1 MAKSKTRYAIYYS
14 PEAESDLW
22 RFGSRWL
29 GRDTATGDDLKRLKI
44 DGVDAK
50 RIEEITAQPRG
61 YGFHATLKPPFRL
74 AKGHD
79 LAMLDE
85 ALEAFAAARE
95 KFSIGHLELAELDS
109 FIALRPTKA
118 SKKLDKLAE
127 DCVKDFDHFRA
138 APTQKELDKRLK
150 ADLTDGQKKRLEKW
164 GYPYVLDE
172 YRFHMTL
179 TERLKDKERK
189 QVLSGLVG
197 HAKSAL
203 KGKVKIDAITLF
215 RQKDS
220 GKPFELV
227 KCYPFKGLPKTRWP
241 LKKT

>member
-14 PEAESDLW
+14 PEAECDLW

-29 GRDTATGDDLKRLKI
+29 GRDTVTGDELNRLEI
-44 DGVDAK
+44 EGVEAK
-50 RIEEITAQPRG
+50 RIEEITAQPSG

-95 KFSIGHLELAELDS
+95 KFSIGQLELAELDG
-109 FIALRPTKA
+109 FIALRPAKA
-118 SKKLDKLAE
+118 SKKLSKLAE

-138 APTQKELDKRLK
+138 APTQKEMDKRLK
-150 ADLTDGQKKRLEKW
+150 ADLTDRQKKMLGKW

-179 TERLKDKERK
+179 TERLKAKERK
-189 QVLSGLVG
+189 QILSGLAD

-203 KGKVKIDAITLF
+203 KDKVKIDAISLF

-220 GKPFELV
+220 DQSFELV

-241 LKKT
+241 LKKK